1 MGNRFDKFRLII
13 VTTIIA
19 AFMAP
24 HIAYASP
31 AAPQDNGDIPSDWAG
46 EQVEKAKEMGLVPE
60 GLQSKYTSG
69 ITREEFSELAVELY
83 EALGGKESAAPEDN
97 PFIDTENSKVL
108 TAYRL
113 GIVKGKGEGLFQ
125 PNSAVTREEI
135 SVMLYRA
142 LQAAKPG
149 YDYSNTTG
157 YIFADQNEISPWA
170 KEAVGYLYG
179 IEVING
185 VGDSRFN
192 PGGETTREQA
202 IVFAVRMYEK
212 VVEAEETSA
221 KALTVSRGGANR
233 QGDVL
238 RLKLQSLIAEEMGK
252 PYKWGGTGPDGY
264 DCSGLVYALYKKLGI
279 TLPRTSRGQASAG
292 TYVDKENLVYGD
304 IVLFA
309 RDGKNINHAG
319 IYVGNGEFVHSPQT
333 GDVVKVSS
341 LTSGYYADCYYTARR
356 VLP

>member
-1 MGNRFDKFRLII
+1 MGNAYDKLLAVI
-13 VTTIIA
+13 VAIIIA
-19 AFMAP
+19 AVMVPQA
-24 HIAYASP
+24 AYANP
-31 AAPQDNGDIPSDWAG
+31 APPQDNKDIPSDWAG

-60 GLQSKYTSG
+60 GLQSKYTSS
-69 ITREEFSELAVELY
+69 ITREEFSELAVGLY
-83 EALGGKESAAPEDN
+83 EALGGKGSAAPEEN
-97 PFIDTENSKVL
+97 PFVDTKNPKVL
-108 TAYRL
+108 TAYGL
-113 GIVKGKGEGLFQ
+113 GIVLGKGEGQFQ
-125 PNSAVTREEI
+125 PNNTVTREEI
-135 SVMLYRA
+135 SVMLYRT
-142 LQAAKPG
+142 LRAAKPE
-149 YDYSNTTG
+149 YDYSNTAG
-157 YIFADQNEISPWA
+157 YNFSDQNEISPWA

-179 IEVING
+179 IGVING

-212 VVEAEETSA
+212 DVEAEETSA

-233 QGDVL
+233 QGDAL

-292 TYVDKENLVYGD
+292 TYVEKENLVYGD

-341 LTSGYYADCYYTARR
+341 LTSGYYANCYYTARR

>member
-1 MGNRFDKFRLII
+1 MGNRLDKFRLILI
-13 VTTIIA
+13 TTIIA
-19 AFMAP
+19 AFMGP

-31 AAPQDNGDIPSDWAG
+31 AVPQVNGDIPSDWAMD
-46 EQVEKAKEMGLVPE
+46 QIEKAKGVNLIPDKIQ
-60 GLQSKYTSG
+60 GDYRSS

-83 EALGGKESAAPEDN
+83 EALGGKESMAPEEN
-97 PFIDTENSKVL
+97 PFADTENSKVL

-125 PNSAVTREEI
+125 PNSMVTREEI
-135 SVMLYRA
+135 SVMLYRT

-185 VGDSRFN
+185 VGDNRFN

-202 IVFAVRMYEK
+202 IVIAVRMHDK
-212 VVEAEETSA
+212 VLEAD
-221 KALTVSRGGANR
+221 KASQTTLAASRGGVNR
-233 QGDVL
+233 QESAL
-238 RLKLQSLIAEEMGK
+238 KLKLQSLIEQELGK

-279 TLPRTSRGQASAG
+279 TLPRTSRGQAGAG
-292 TYVDKENLVYGD
+292 TYVEKKDLAYGD

-309 RDGKNINHAG
+309 RDGNNINHAG
-319 IYVGNGEFVHSPQT
+319 IYVGNGEFVHSPQS
-333 GDVVKVSS
+333 GDVVKVSP

-356 VLP
+356 VLL